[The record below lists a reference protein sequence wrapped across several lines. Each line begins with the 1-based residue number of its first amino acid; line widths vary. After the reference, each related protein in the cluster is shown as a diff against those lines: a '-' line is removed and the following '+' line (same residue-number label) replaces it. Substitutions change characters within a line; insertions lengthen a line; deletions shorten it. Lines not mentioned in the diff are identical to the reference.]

1 MRAYVKSVAL
11 KPLEEIGRRV
21 VRVYFPLNFAW
32 LTAKKF
38 DLLRDIRVG
47 IIVRKR
53 GKADGVSRSIRRMG
67 TRNQR
72 QYFNLVSIQYSRAT
86 FAIEPKS
93 YLI

>member
-53 GKADGVSRSIRRMG
+53 GKS
-67 TRNQR
+67 
-72 QYFNLVSIQYSRAT
+72 
-86 FAIEPKS
+86 
-93 YLI
+93 